1 MDMLQEAPRVS
12 PLESPLTTAAAA
24 AAVAAVAGG
33 ASSSVE
39 LLEEC
44 ERASSAARDCSMLS
58 RLLEEGSWR
67 YFSGT

>member
-1 MDMLQEAPRVS
+1 MAWIRARKRRVS
-12 PLESPLTTAAAA
+12 PLESPLTAAA
-24 AAVAAVAGG
+24 GG
-33 ASSSVE
+33 GSSSGSVE

-58 RLLEEGSWR
+58 RLLEEGNWR